1 MSYLDQPLLPSRK
14 QIQIIIQKTDPNH
27 HQELMFQPDPK
38 QRVSQR
44 VTTLNNYQP
53 YPNQRVTAH
62 LLSFNQLQSSSA
74 SSALWFWMI
83 EAD

>member
-27 HQELMFQPDPK
+27 HQELMFQPDPN
-38 QRVSQR
+38 QRVSHSSS
-44 VTTLNNYQP
+44 P
-53 YPNQRVTAH
+53 
-62 LLSFNQLQSSSA
+62 FLQSA
-74 SSALWFWMI
+74 SIIQNHKADFSNNLSKLCFVGLI